1 MIVDKAKVTNCC
13 VYLGFVIGIE
23 DDSFGLWMNA
33 LATSLHK
40 FVMAFSIGVDLVC
53 SQVTSDVS
61 ITILLKCET
70 LSTCRHQ
77 QRFTISTHLYLVL
90 RGQLGQQ

>member
-1 MIVDKAKVTNCC
+1 MTIYTNINEKDILYIIYSC
-13 VYLGFVIGIE
+13 VYLGLVIGIE

-61 ITILLKCET
+61 ITILLKCSDNT
-70 LSTCRHQ
+70 NAS
-77 QRFTISTHLYLVL
+77 
-90 RGQLGQQ
+90 

>member
-23 DDSFGLWMNA
+23 NDSFGLWMNA

-40 FVMAFSIGVDLVC
+40 FVMAFSIGVDLVS
-53 SQVTSDVS
+53 SQVTSLIQQSSSDVGHCLHAGINNS
-61 ITILLKCET
+61 V
-70 LSTCRHQ
+70 Q
-77 QRFTISTHLYLVL
+77 YLHTYIWL
-90 RGQLGQQ
+90 CGGSWDSNR

>member
-1 MIVDKAKVTNCC
+1 MIDILYIIYSC

-61 ITILLKCET
+61 ITILLKCGT

>member
-1 MIVDKAKVTNCC
+1 MIDILYIIYSC

-53 SQVTSDVS
+53 SQMMSL
-61 ITILLKCET
+61 I
-70 LSTCRHQ
+70 Q
-77 QRFTISTHLYLVL
+77 QSSSNVGHCLHAGIDNSVQYLHTYIWL
-90 RGQLGQQ
+90 CGGSWDSNR